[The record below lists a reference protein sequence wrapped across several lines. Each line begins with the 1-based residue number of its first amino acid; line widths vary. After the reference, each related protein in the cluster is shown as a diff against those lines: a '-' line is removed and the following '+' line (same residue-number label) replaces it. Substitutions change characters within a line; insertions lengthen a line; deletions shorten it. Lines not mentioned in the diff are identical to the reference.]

1 MSKRCRRRE
10 SQGIGIGLALLV
22 VMLLTTGWWS
32 ANVTRKGQATVNVLA
47 HRVEQWWARR
57 SGMLISL
64 DTGSISGTVYGENGQ
79 PLEGAVV
86 VASDRYGKTVTA
98 VTDERGYYVLEG
110 VPVGRVVP
118 AATRHG
124 YEDQVYRR
132 AIWEGTSTVRVR
144 PNKTTSGAD
153 FYLRRYDAP
162 DVPAGVTR
170 WEQVTVSDDYPEPV
184 SALRTRITFV
194 RDGYE
199 VACYLYEPILD
210 SVAENALPG
219 IVAAYPGETL
229 NWEPASLAFVAQGY
243 VVLGI
248 SPTSMRDLDVTADT
262 EDLRAAMQLFYRG
275 VLSDR
280 VDSGRIGAL
289 GGSFSSMALMRA
301 LQREPYVRGAV
312 LLGGLTDVYLLRHDT
327 YHGGYTGYTVQP
339 TFEWAMWS
347 LGRPDRRPRMY
358 VENSASL
365 HARGLPPLCVIHGTG
380 DAVIPYN
387 QSERLAEM
395 LAQAGQPHELHIYR
409 GTGHY
414 PGIHEPDPD
423 TEAMYQD
430 MVRFFARTLAPR
442 PEIPFGDIW
451 EQQDGLV
458 GGYEQG
464 VLV

>member
-1 MSKRCRRRE
+1 MAKTHRRRRNW
-10 SQGIGIGLALLV
+10 GIGLSLLV
-22 VMLLTTGWWS
+22 VVLLTTGWWS
-32 ANVTRKGQATVNVLA
+32 AYTTRKGQATVSVLA
-47 HRVEQWWARR
+47 HRVEQWRANA
-57 SGMLISL
+57 SLGPISL
-64 DTGSISGTVYGENGQ
+64 QRGSISGTVCDDQGR
-79 PLEGAVV
+79 PLGGAVV
-86 VASDRYGKTVTA
+86 VASDRYGKTVTTA
-98 VTDERGYYVLEG
+98 TDGRGRYVLEG
-110 VPVGRVVP
+110 VPVGWVVP
-118 AATRHG
+118 AATRYG

-132 AIWEGTSTVRVR
+132 AIWEGISTVRVR
-144 PNKTTSGAD
+144 PNKTTPGAD
-153 FYLRRYDAP
+153 FYLRRYAALE
-162 DVPAGVTR
+162 VPTGVTR
-170 WEQVTVSDDYPEPV
+170 GEQIAVSDDYPRPV

-199 VACYLYEPILD
+199 VTSYLYEPVLERE
-210 SVAENALPG
+210 AQNKLPG

-243 VVLGI
+243 VVLGV

-275 VLSDR
+275 MLSDR

-301 LQREPYVRGAV
+301 LQRAPYVRGAV
-312 LLGGLTDVYLLRHDT
+312 LLGGLADVYLLRHDT

-358 VENSASL
+358 AENSASL
-365 HARGLPPLCVIHGTG
+365 HVRGLPPLCVIHGTG

-387 QSERLAEM
+387 QSERLADM
-395 LAQAGQPHELHIYR
+395 LAQAGQPYELHIYR

-430 MVRFFARTLAPR
+430 MVGFFARTLASR
-442 PEIPFGDIW
+442 PESPLSEIW
-451 EQQDGLV
+451 E
-458 GGYEQG
+458 
-464 VLV
+464 